1 MLTDLSPDDRL
12 RLMKFVCS
20 FAWADL
26 EVRDSERT
34 FVANLVERLDLGE
47 EERQLVQ
54 GWLTSPPTPEEVDPF
69 DVPTEH
75 RKLFLDVMLQMI
87 AADGELDPAETET
100 YNLFSQLLA

>member
-26 EVRDSERT
+26 EIRDSERS
-34 FVANLVERLDLGE
+34 FVANLVRRLELGE
-47 EERQLVQ
+47 EESLQVQ
-54 GWLTSPPTPEEVDPF
+54 GWLISPPSPEEIDPY
-69 DVPTEH
+69 DVPEEH
-75 RKLFLDVMLQMI
+75 RKVFLEVMLQMI

-100 YNLFSQLLA
+100 YNLLSQLLS